1 MKKLFITIITLVC
14 FTVLLAPADISTK
27 IEQGIKALPEP
38 YRGQVLVSIQKQYS
52 DFYRELSAVLENT
65 DGELLVLVDK
75 THALPASYIPKD
87 LVLLESARVVLN
99 KKYMQA
105 RRSAAQALYTMAQ
118 AARAEGIP
126 ISVSSAYRSYTYQE
140 NLFARYVKE
149 MGEEAASRVSARP
162 GHSQHQLGTAFD
174 FGSVT
179 NEFAVTR
186 TGKWLMQHAREYGFS
201 LSYPEGLEE
210 LTGYSWESW
219 HYRYVGVAAAQF
231 EQKYF
236 LGIQQL
242 MLVFLHAYGGT
253 S

>member
-1 MKKLFITIITLVC
+1 MKKVFLMFVSLAC
-14 FTVLLAPADISTK
+14 FAAQISPADISTK

-38 YRGQVLVSIQKQYS
+38 YRSEVLVSVQKQFN
-52 DFYRELSAVLENT
+52 DFFRELAAVLENT
-65 DGELLVLVDK
+65 DLELLMLVDK
-75 THALPASYIPKD
+75 THALPKTYVPKD
-87 LVLLESARVVLN
+87 LVLLESTRVVLN
-99 KKYMQA
+99 KEDMQA
-105 RRSAAQALYTMAQ
+105 RRSAAQALYRMAH
-118 AARAEGIP
+118 AARAQGIT
-126 ISVSSAYRSYTYQE
+126 ITVSSAYRSYAYQE

-149 MGEEAASRVSARP
+149 MGEAAASRVSAKP

-186 TGKWLMQHAREYGFS
+186 AGKWLTQHAREYGFS

-219 HYRYVGVAAAQF
+219 HYRYIGVSAALF

-236 LGIQQL
+236 FGIQQL
-242 MLVFLHAYGGT
+242 MLVFLHAYLNA
-253 S
+253 